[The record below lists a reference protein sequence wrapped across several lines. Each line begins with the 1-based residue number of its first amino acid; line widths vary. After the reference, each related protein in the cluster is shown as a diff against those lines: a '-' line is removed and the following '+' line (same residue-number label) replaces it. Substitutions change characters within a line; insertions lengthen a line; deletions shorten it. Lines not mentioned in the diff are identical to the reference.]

1 MKFCHIHQ
9 IDRVLTDAASRYEF
23 VLVPGL
29 YDSDAEHWQTHWQQR
44 MPFWKRV
51 NLRKWDD
58 PYIERWTSAISNL
71 LLQCERPAV
80 LVGHS
85 FGALASCCVAR
96 DLPEKVAGLMLVA
109 PAEPFRFGV
118 EDMVPE
124 FDLEVPG
131 VVVASY
137 DDPLMTFRRA
147 EHWAQL
153 WGSELID
160 LGEAGHINSEAG
172 FGSWFYGLEILR
184 DLSSRVDRQRTA
196 TIRQL
201 MNFDMA

>member
-9 IDRVLTDAASRYEF
+9 VDHVLADAASRYEF

-44 MPFWKRV
+44 LPFWKRV
-51 NLRKWDD
+51 AQRKWDE
-58 PYIERWTSAISNL
+58 PYIERWVSAISAL

-96 DLPEKVAGLMLVA
+96 DLPERVAGLMLVA

-118 EDMVPE
+118 EEMVPE
-124 FDLEVPG
+124 LDLEVPS
-131 VVVASY
+131 VVVASH
-137 DDPLMTFRRA
+137 DDPLMSFRRA
-147 EHWAQL
+147 EHWSTV
-153 WGSELID
+153 WGAELVD
-160 LGEAGHINSEAG
+160 LGEAGHINSDAG

-184 DLSSRVDRQRTA
+184 ELSARIDRQHVPTLELGVDFEM
-196 TIRQL
+196 I
-201 MNFDMA
+201 